1 MKTNQVMTRQMG
13 NFEILQRTKDGMFN
27 ATLLLKQW
35 NDQSVSNRKLDN
47 YFNSEKTKE
56 FIQTIQERENLDTPK
71 MVYVKSKASRGDSVG
86 TWMHPLLFIDFA
98 MWINPKFK
106 YDVLKFVSGQMIKYR
121 NEAGDAYR
129 ELSAAV
135 QKIAGN
141 NMKATMKTT
150 ARAIN
155 HVVFGSHEHMIRNKQ
170 GDEAKQYE
178 LLALERKLADLIN
191 DDLYVKPI
199 VFWLI
204 CVRNGMKSTLLK
216 SYDNKSGICRFY
228 KTKALWEIL

>member
-13 NFEILQRTKDGMFN
+13 DFEILQRTKDGMFN

-35 NDQSVSNRKLDN
+35 NKHSTSNRKLDN

-106 YDVLKFVSGQMIKYR
+106 YDVLKFVSDQMIKYR

-129 ELSAAV
+129 DLSAAI

-141 NMKATMKTT
+141 NMKETMKTT
-150 ARAIN
+150 AKAIN

-191 DDLYVKPI
+191 DD
-199 VFWLI
+199 F
-204 CVRNGMKSTLLK
+204 
-216 SYDNKSGICRFY
+216 
-228 KTKALWEIL
+228 ILDTNSLMAYLRKKWHEKYTPKELR

>member
-1 MKTNQVMTRQMG
+1 MG

-71 MVYVKSKASRGDSVG
+71 MVYVKYKASRGDSVG

-106 YDVLKFVSGQMIKYR
+106 YDVLKFVSDQMIKYR

-178 LLALERKLADLIN
+178 LLALERKLLQ
-191 DDLYVKPI
+191 
-199 VFWLI
+199 
-204 CVRNGMKSTLLK
+204 
-216 SYDNKSGICRFY
+216 
-228 KTKALWEIL
+228 